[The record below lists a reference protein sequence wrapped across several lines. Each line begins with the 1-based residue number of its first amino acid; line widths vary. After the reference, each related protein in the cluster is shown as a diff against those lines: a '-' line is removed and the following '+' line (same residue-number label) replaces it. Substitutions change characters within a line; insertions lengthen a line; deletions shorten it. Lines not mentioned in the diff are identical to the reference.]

1 MNKHIDKV
9 AKKYWD
15 KFDKNISKVMTPN
28 ISKCIECRKQVASK
42 GITIL
47 KKKFGLCEKCCEKAL
62 VAYIIQFMS
71 RKK

>member
-1 MNKHIDKV
+1 M
-9 AKKYWD
+9 KKE
-15 KFDKNISKVMTPN
+15 T
-28 ISKCIECRKQVASK
+28 KCIECKKQLASK

-47 KKKFGLCEKCCEKAL
+47 KKKYGLCEKCCEKAL